1 MTKPKAKARVGNDGL
16 TDRQRDVLRLHG
28 EGKNPTQIGEELGI
42 SSQGVHGH
50 LRRLRGKGL
59 IEGTARTAPVPVAVP
74 DNGRPL
80 TAADALEQVRQA
92 AATQRQQLAD
102 RKAQIASEI
111 TSLNAQDAEIDAA
124 LAELDAMLGTKGG
137 TDG

>member
-28 EGKNPTQIGEELGI
+28 EGKNPTDIGTELGI

-50 LRRLRGKGL
+50 LRRLRDKGL
-59 IEGTARTAPVPVAVP
+59 IEGTGRTTPVAVP
-74 DNGRPL
+74 NGRPL
-80 TAADALEQVRQA
+80 SAADALEQVRQA
-92 AATQRQQLAD
+92 AATQRQQLVD
-102 RKAQIASEI
+102 RKAAIASEI
-111 TSLNAQDAEIDAA
+111 TSLKTQDAEIDAA